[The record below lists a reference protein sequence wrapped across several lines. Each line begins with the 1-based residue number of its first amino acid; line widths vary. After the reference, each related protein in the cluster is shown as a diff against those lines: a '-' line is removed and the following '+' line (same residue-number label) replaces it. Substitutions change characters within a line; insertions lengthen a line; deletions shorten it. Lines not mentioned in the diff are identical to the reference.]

1 MQYSAEEIEQMNQA
15 VRWVRHHNREIIE
28 TFAAEQVY
36 LPDAEPVSI
45 FMAGTPGAGKTEYS
59 DRLNKSFQSKAVR
72 IDADEV
78 RKMIDGYMGSNSYIF
93 QRACTEAVNNIF
105 GHALKHSQNL
115 ILDGTFAYKNALE
128 NIERSLKKN
137 RKVILYFIYQ
147 DPQKAWEVTKA
158 REAEEGRRVH
168 KEMFIDAYIQS
179 RENVL
184 QAKTHYQEKIEL
196 NLVIKEYPHT
206 GSEKVVL
213 NIESIDGHLAK
224 VYTQEELERLII

>member
-1 MQYSAEEIEQMNQA
+1 MEYSEQELEQIDQA
-15 VRWVRHHNREIIE
+15 VRWVRDHNREIIE
-28 TFAAEQVY
+28 GFASEQLF
-36 LPDAEPVSI
+36 LPDAEPISI

-59 DRLNKSFQSKAVR
+59 TRLNKSFNSKAVR
-72 IDADEV
+72 IDADEI
-78 RKMIDGYMGSNSYIF
+78 RKMIAGYGGSNSYIF

-137 RKVILYFIYQ
+137 RKVIIYFIYQ
-147 DPQKAWEVTKA
+147 DPKKAWEVTKA
-158 REAEEGRRVH
+158 REAEEGRRVF
-168 KEMFIDAYIQS
+168 KEKFIEAYLKS
-179 RENVL
+179 RENVS
-184 QAKTHYQEKIEL
+184 QAKAHYKDKIEL

-213 NIESIDGHLAK
+213 NIENIDGHLAK
-224 VYTQEELERLII
+224 VYTMAELEKDIL